1 MRMLP
6 SSTAW
11 ATPFVL
17 SATSATGNSPIN
29 AAQLGA
35 DGGQSGA
42 ALGKWRLLHEAVAA
56 VEDLGLVKHTLALA
70 GAG

>member
-1 MRMLP
+1 MLP
-6 SSTAW
+6 SSTTW
-11 ATPFVL
+11 ATSFVL

-42 ALGKWRLLHEAVAA
+42 APGRWRLLHEAVAA
-56 VEDLGLVKHTLALA
+56 AKDLVAVEHALALA
-70 GAG
+70 GAR